1 MSPAAEQWEE
11 VLTTRFALG
20 EGRSAVRAAAV
31 FSADAG
37 FFATAGREGEGGH
50 QHFRPAPGAGSG
62 PAPDA
67 SYLAALEALWTR
79 GGETASP
86 PALRLADADWYRESL
101 ERITDAVTGTELD
114 LVLLRDGERSMW
126 AVRTRRGICVF
137 ALVDGA
143 APDHSDEARSLTLD
157 FDSFLVG
164 QGY

>member
-1 MSPAAEQWEE
+1 MSPVAEQWEE
-11 VLTTRFALG
+11 VLSTRFALG

-31 FSADAG
+31 FSAEAG
-37 FFATAGREGEGGH
+37 FFAAAGREGEDGH
-50 QHFRPAPGAGSG
+50 RFFRPGPSAGSG
-62 PAPDA
+62 PSPDA
-67 SYLAALEALWTR
+67 AYLAGLEALWTQ
-79 GGETASP
+79 GEGASP
-86 PALRLADADWYRESL
+86 PVLRLSDTAWHRESL

-114 LVLLRDGERSMW
+114 LVLLRDGGGRTMW

-143 APDHSDEARSLTLD
+143 APDHSDEARSLALD